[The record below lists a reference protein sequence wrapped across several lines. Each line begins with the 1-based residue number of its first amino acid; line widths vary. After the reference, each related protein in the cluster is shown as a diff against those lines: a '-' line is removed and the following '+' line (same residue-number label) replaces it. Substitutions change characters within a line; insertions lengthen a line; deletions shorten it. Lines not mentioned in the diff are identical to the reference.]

1 MDTRRKSVLFI
12 IGLGALLMTTR
23 ADAFDSVS
31 KAISP
36 QPSPRQVA
44 DAADETAIKA
54 LRRQMIDGWNRGS
67 GAAFA
72 EVFTEDGDFVA
83 FDGIRF
89 RGRQEIASTLQQYF
103 DGIMNGSRLAGQ
115 VKSLRFL
122 SSDVAVINAIGGT
135 LMPGDSRARPEQ
147 EFNQTLVAV
156 KRDGQWRFAAF
167 HNSRAWKME
176 QQRLLDDYETL
187 PIEARRQIAELIT
200 SHKRLLQSANMQA
213 SMP

>member
-1 MDTRRKSVLFI
+1 MDTRRNSVSFI
-12 IGLGALLMTTR
+12 IGLSALLMTTR
-23 ADAFDSVS
+23 ADAFDSLS

-36 QPSPRQVA
+36 QPSPRQVSYA
-44 DAADETAIKA
+44 TDETAIKA
-54 LRRQMIDGWNRGS
+54 LRRQMIDGWNQGS

-89 RGRQEIASTLQQYF
+89 RGRQAIASTLQRYF

-122 SSDVAVINAIGGT
+122 SSDVAVISAVGET
-135 LMPGDSRARPEQ
+135 VMPGDSGHRPEP

-156 KRDGQWRFAAF
+156 KRDDQWRFAAF
-167 HNSRAWKME
+167 HNSRVWKIE
-176 QQRLLDDYETL
+176 QQWLLDDYETL
-187 PIEARRQIAELIT
+187 PIEARRQIADLIT
-200 SHKRLLQSANMQA
+200 SHKRLRQAANMQA
-213 SMP
+213 SIP